1 MHVQEAKDRCKRI
14 FNIILFVRA
23 KHFKQNKY
31 SLGSNELG
39 QLFAGNTGNHR
50 MRVCVCTHTHAHI
63 QASKSAVLTRG
74 YSGCMLG

>member
-50 MRVCVCTHTHAHI
+50 MISTHMHIYRPQRVQC
-63 QASKSAVLTRG
+63 
-74 YSGCMLG
+74 